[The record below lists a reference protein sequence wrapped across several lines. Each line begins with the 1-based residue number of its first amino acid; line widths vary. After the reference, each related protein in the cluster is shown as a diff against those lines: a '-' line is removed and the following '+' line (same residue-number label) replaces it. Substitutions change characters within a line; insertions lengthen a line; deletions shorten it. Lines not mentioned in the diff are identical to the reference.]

1 MSLTFWLIS
10 SSVILATAWASR
22 MDGGGPPKTPE
33 IVERLI
39 AMLPVLAYG
48 SLYGWVA
55 MFIASVGVV
64 GRATGHGLYFL
75 ARQIKATTPEF
86 FDFMLRPFFG
96 RDPRTSDEFADLRNL
111 RVEEIPVERLKEI
124 NAAVDAYGYNRL
136 YWRCVAG
143 MSVTGVIVT
152 LPLACILIAAGEV
165 LSPMIVFVAGA
176 QKGLSY
182 MIGYHLRIKNW
193 NRNFP
198 MYLHDDTEIAEFLN
212 GLLLALLLAVAYQ
225 VQVLT

>member
-1 MSLTFWLIS
+1 MSLTFWLIA

-39 AMLPVLAYG
+39 VMLPVLAYS
-48 SLYGWVA
+48 SLYGWIA
-55 MFIASVGVV
+55 MAISSIGVF
-64 GRATGHGLYFL
+64 GRATGHGQFFL
-75 ARQIKATTPEF
+75 SRMIKAISPEF
-86 FDFMLRPFFG
+86 FDFLLRPFFG
-96 RDPRTSDEFADLRNL
+96 RDPRTLDEFADLRDL

-143 MSVTGVIVT
+143 MSVTGAIVT
-152 LPLACILIAAGEV
+152 LPLAGILIAAGEV
-165 LSPMIVFVAGA
+165 LSPMIVLVAGA

-182 MIGYHLRIKNW
+182 MIGYHLCVKSW

-212 GLLLALLLAVAYQ
+212 GLLLSLLLAVAYQ

>member
-1 MSLTFWLIS
+1 MSLTFWLIA
-10 SSVILATAWASR
+10 SSVILCTAWASR

-39 AMLPVLAYG
+39 VMLPILAYG
-48 SLYGWVA
+48 SLYSWVT
-55 MFIASVGVV
+55 MLIASVGVV

-86 FDFMLRPFFG
+86 FDFLLRPFFG
-96 RDPRTSDEFADLRNL
+96 RDPRTDDKFADLRGL

-124 NAAVDAYGYNRL
+124 SDAVDAYGYTRL

-143 MSVTGVIVT
+143 MCVTGLIVT
-152 LPLACILIAAGEV
+152 LPLAGVLFTAGEV
-165 LSPMIVFVAGA
+165 ISPLIVLAAGA
-176 QKGLSY
+176 QKGLCY
-182 MIGYHLRIKNW
+182 MIGYHLHVKSW

-198 MYLHDDTEIAEFLN
+198 MYLHDATEIAEFLN
-212 GLLLALLLAVAYQ
+212 GALLATLLAVAYW
-225 VQVLT
+225 VQVTT

>member
-1 MSLTFWLIS
+1 MSLTFWLVA

-39 AMLPVLAYG
+39 VMLPVLAYG

-86 FDFMLRPFFG
+86 FDFILRPFFG
-96 RDPRTSDEFADLRNL
+96 RDPRTADEFADLRGL

-124 NAAVDAYGYNRL
+124 NAAVDAYGYTRL

-143 MSVTGVIVT
+143 MSLTGLIVT
-152 LPLACILIAAGEV
+152 LPLAGILIAAGEV
-165 LSPMIVFVAGA
+165 LSPMIVLLAGA
-176 QKGLSY
+176 QKGFSY
-182 MIGYHLRIKNW
+182 IVGYTIHTKSW

-212 GLLLALLLAVAYQ
+212 GLLLSLLLAVAYQ